1 MLRMV
6 LIKADS
12 RKTRQI
18 WNRCWEMGKSCWER
32 SRGVASVCKGP
43 AEVGTS
49 WQCNEGSQ
57 HSYLMFSNNPQQPG
71 NRHDGNRQLGH
82 LGTRDWLGMCKGMKG
97 KERKG
102 RVLAWAVALR
112 LATRARSCARKEYLE
127 KTYSRMNTST
137 TLGVLIALFTSRVHQ
152 VLWTWGSSFKCLSWH
167 GEVASPHL
175 LILERTNWENLT

>member
-1 MLRMV
+1 MLRMF

-32 SRGVASVCKGP
+32 SRGIASVCKGP

-57 HSYLMFSNNPQQPG
+57 HSYLIFSNNPQQPG

-82 LGTRDWLGMCKGMKG
+82 LGIRNWLGMCKGMEG
-97 KERKG
+97 KEREG
-102 RVLAWAVALR
+102 
-112 LATRARSCARKEYLE
+112 KEGCWPE
-127 KTYSRMNTST
+127 RGTKIGHES
-137 TLGVLIALFTSRVHQ
+137 Q
-152 VLWTWGSSFKCLSWH
+152 VLCKEGIFGKDIQQDEH
-167 GEVASPHL
+167 QHNVASPDCLVHFQAPPGSV
-175 LILERTNWENLT
+175 NLGKFLQIFELKWGGY